1 MLRLWK
7 PKIIDNSLVWL
18 SHKEKFKKRSWQFDY
33 TAVTNHWQFSCM
45 AVCLKIL
52 LTTLLHSFE
61 NRWQWSYTALISLT
75 KVLYGCHKSLTNV
88 QNGHESQSW
97 QNYYIIIDKIT
108 VTQSSNLWQPLH
120 IVLDHVLLHAVC
132 ENWHWKLHFYYV
144 KTAKRWAGVR
154 IPDFPRLFFG
164 LFWPFKLMQSTYN
177 L

>member
-18 SHKEKFKKRSWQFDY
+18 SHKEKFKKWSWQFDY

-45 AVCLKIL
+45 AVCLKIS

-75 KVLYGCHKSLTNV
+75 NVLYGCHKSLTNV
-88 QNGHESQSW
+88 QNGHEPQSW

-108 VTQSSNLWQPLH
+108 VTLMDQLPWNIQ
-120 IVLDHVLLHAVC
+120 LLVIIGKKF
-132 ENWHWKLHFYYV
+132 EDVISLQKL
-144 KTAKRWAGVR
+144 
-154 IPDFPRLFFG
+154 
-164 LFWPFKLMQSTYN
+164 WPFLIYQGLN
-177 L
+177 